1 MRFGGIRLN
10 VPLPAVPGVAPPTRF
25 SMPQPDVTRLLLD
38 ASGDPRAVLD
48 QIAPLVYDELHRLA
62 HHYLRHERD
71 DHTLSTTA
79 LVHEAYLNL
88 VDQSRVQWQSRAHFM
103 AIAAQTMR
111 RVLIGYARSRG
122 AQKRGGGWQRLDLTG
137 AAALAPEQSE
147 AVLALDEALTR
158 LEALDERLVRVVE
171 YRFFGGLTHEEAAE
185 VLGVSPRTIKRDW
198 QVARAWLY
206 RELGQAA

>member
-1 MRFGGIRLN
+1 
-10 VPLPAVPGVAPPTRF
+10 
-25 SMPQPDVTRLLLD
+25 MPHPDVTLLLHE
-38 ASGDPRAVLD
+38 AAGDPRAVLD
-48 QIAPLVYDELHRLA
+48 RIAPLVYDELHRLA
-62 HHYLRHERD
+62 HHYLRHERP

-88 VDQSRVQWQSRAHFM
+88 VDQSRVQWQNRAHFM
-103 AIAAQTMR
+103 AVAAQSMR

-137 AAALAPEQSE
+137 PFALAPEQSE
-147 AVLALDEALTR
+147 AVVALDEALTR

-185 VLGVSPRTIKRDW
+185 VLGVSPRTVKRDW

-206 RELGQAA
+206 RELAQAA